1 MYVEKVSCSNSSSD
15 GKVISLMDTGH
26 FNCDTFQDLCA
37 GTFMKIEEAR
47 EEGESWVVAQPEESE
62 EEKFRS
68 RYIWSTSIFPKC
80 TAPSGVVDRIAELA
94 GQGVKLF
101 IKIRDKLWKH
111 LRVHQDLAVGQHL
124 LPLWLQGPLL
134 PI

>member
-1 MYVEKVSCSNSSSD
+1 ME
-15 GKVISLMDTGH
+15 M
-26 FNCDTFQDLCA
+26 
-37 GTFMKIEEAR
+37 EEAR
-47 EEGESWVVAQPEESE
+47 EEGESRVVAEPEESE

-80 TAPSGVVDRIAELA
+80 TAPSGVVDRIAELT

-101 IKIRDKLWKH
+101 IRVGDKLWKH

-124 LPLWLQGPLL
+124 LPLWLLPHLFFFYFFLL
-134 PI
+134 LTFFHRVNMGRDELNEFNFLMFTTSFHFFFLF